1 MFCIENKKTR
11 GGSRT
16 PGSSMMEL
24 FVTIL
29 CQEVILYW
37 QSNSNLDD
45 VWIVDLPL
53 MLLFSVSIIKLEAW
67 GRTKTQ
73 RTQAFHIL
81 VLSFFSRSEEC
92 NLLLP
97 LLRNGCACSLIDTFV
112 FWRFYKVLFESIL
125 LFWFRINCKGIQSQ
139 EICHFETWN
148 LLNHQSWFEKLSF
161 QSPK

>member
-53 MLLFSVSIIKLEAW
+53 PLLSVSIIILEAW
-67 GRTKTQ
+67 GRKKTQ

-81 VLSFFSRSEEC
+81 VPSCFSRCEEY

-97 LLRNGCACSLIDTFV
+97 LLRNGCACSLIDPFV

-125 LFWFRINCKGIQSQ
+125 LLWIQINCKGIQSH

-148 LLNHQSWFEKLSF
+148 LFNHQFWFEKLRF
-161 QSPK
+161 QPPK